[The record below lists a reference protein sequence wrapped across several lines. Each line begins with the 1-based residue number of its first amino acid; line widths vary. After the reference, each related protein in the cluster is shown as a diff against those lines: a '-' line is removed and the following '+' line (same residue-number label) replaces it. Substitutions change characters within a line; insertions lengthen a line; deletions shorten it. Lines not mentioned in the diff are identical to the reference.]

1 MSLRIVNRLT
11 NLRQRLVEHD
21 VDAILVSQPENR
33 YYLSGFS
40 GSSGYLLITAQNA
53 ILATDFRY
61 LEQAKKQA
69 PYYNIFHTA
78 NDTAAWF
85 PDLIAGLNSERLGL
99 EAGHIT
105 FAMYQQLNDILE
117 KAKSQLKLVPTDGLV
132 ENIRAIKEPFEI
144 EYITKAIEITYTAFE
159 YIEDIIHLGMTE
171 KEVAWEIEKFLRDSG
186 SQGIPFDIIVASGP
200 NSALPHA
207 KPSHR
212 TINSNEP
219 VIIDMGA
226 SYEGYS
232 SDLTRTICLG
242 TSDDI
247 FNKVYDTVLKAQQA
261 ALSSVEAGLT
271 GNQADN
277 IARKVIEQA
286 GYGEAFGHALGHG
299 IGLATHEQPRIGP
312 NSSEKLVNGM
322 VFTIEPGIYLSGWG
336 GIRIENNVIMEDGKV
351 RVISNARG
359 TGNDK

>member
-11 NLRQRLVEHD
+11 NLRQRLIEHD
-21 VDAILVSQPENR
+21 VDALLVSQPENR
-33 YYLSGFS
+33 YYLSGFN
-40 GSSGYLLITAQNA
+40 GSSGYLLITTQNA

-61 LEQAKKQA
+61 LEQAKQQA
-69 PYYNIFHTA
+69 PYYNIFHVT
-78 NDTAAWF
+78 NDITGWF
-85 PDLIAGLNSERLGL
+85 PELIAEINSERLGL

-117 KAKSQLKLVPTDGLV
+117 KAKFQLKLVPTDGLV

-144 EYITKAIEITYTAFE
+144 ERITKAIEITYAAFE

-186 SQGIPFDIIVASGP
+186 SQGIPFEIIVASGP

-219 VIIDMGA
+219 VIIDIGA

-232 SDLTRTICLG
+232 SDLTRTIYLG
-242 TSDDI
+242 TSDDT

-261 ALSSVEAGLT
+261 VLSSVEAGIT
-271 GNQADN
+271 GDQADN
-277 IARKVIEQA
+277 IARKVVEQA

-299 IGLATHEQPRIGP
+299 IGLATHEQPHIGP

-336 GIRIENNVIMEDGKV
+336 GIRIENNVIMEEGKV
-351 RVISNARG
+351 RVITNARG